1 MLESILHW
9 LDGHQLPCP
18 VKHFLKVDCPGCGFQ
33 RSFMALLRGD
43 IPASF
48 HLHPATIPL
57 ILLLLFAF
65 AHLVYRFKKG
75 DTIIIYSYIFITL
88 IILTNF
94 VYKLV

>member
-18 VKHFLKVDCPGCGFQ
+18 IKHFLKVECPGCGIQ
-33 RSFMALLRGD
+33 RSFIALLRGD

-48 HLHPATIPL
+48 HFHPATIPL
-57 ILLLLFAF
+57 ILLLVFSLAHILFK
-65 AHLVYRFKKG
+65 RKKG
-75 DTIIIYSYIFITL
+75 GRVIIYSYIFITL